1 MTSFDEG
8 MRLFKSADY
17 QAASEQFLAAVGEDD
32 QNHKAWNA
40 LGICLSKTA
49 QYEDA
54 GVCFDN
60 AIALDPDNE
69 TYRKNK
75 ARNDKKRG
83 VQPEESL
90 ELDDEPAQVKKTST
104 PSITSQYSPVQ
115 IAVGVVAVFILL
127 MFMGACVASLG
138 GGGSKQ
144 VTPPAVVQTAVP
156 TQAASVQQAAVSTP
170 VVTQPTVAQN
180 SVTPGQ
186 RNAAKKALSYLK
198 YSAFSHD
205 GLVKQ
210 LEFEKFSHEDA
221 VYGADQTGADWN
233 EQAAKKAQSYL
244 DYSAFSRDGLIKQL
258 EFEKF
263 TPEQAVYGVN
273 AVGL

>member
-8 MRLFKSADY
+8 MKLFKSGDY
-17 QAASEQFLAAVGEDD
+17 SGASERFLAAVGEDD

-40 LGICLSKTA
+40 LGICLSKTV

-54 GVCFDN
+54 AVCFDN
-60 AIALDPDNE
+60 AVALDPDNE

-75 ARNDKKRG
+75 DRNDKKRG
-83 VQPEESL
+83 VQQETSL
-90 ELDDEPAQVKKTST
+90 ELDDEPAPVKKGAA
-104 PSITSQYSPVQ
+104 PSLTGKYSSVQ
-115 IAVGVVAVFILL
+115 IAVGVVAVFFVL
-127 MFMGACVASLG
+127 MFMLACVTSLG

-144 VTPPAVVQTAVP
+144 VSSHPVLTAVP
-156 TQAASVQQAAVSTP
+156 TQAESVQQAAVSAP
-170 VVTQPTVAQN
+170 VVTPAAVQE
-180 SVTPGQ
+180 SVTAGQ

-198 YSAFSHD
+198 FSAFSHD

-244 DYSAFSRDGLIKQL
+244 DISAFSRDGLIKQL

-263 TPEQAVYGVN
+263 TPEQAAYGAT